1 MNSTQ
6 KNVEIGE
13 IRALTAP
20 GGKIPPRS
28 AQMIEENAVIFFSEP
43 VLRLIPR

>member
-13 IRALTAP
+13 IRALTAS
-20 GGKIPPRS
+20 GGKIPSVP
-28 AQMIEENAVIFFSEP
+28 
-43 VLRLIPR
+43 LR